1 MTECVVLRASV
12 DLRPM
17 WLARVVQC
25 IIHWVG
31 ERWRLYP
38 IRGGRAIIYTV
49 ESSPGETAIA
59 PAAITV
65 EARNKNKS
73 NNKVESQLRN
83 KK

>member
-1 MTECVVLRASV
+1 M
-12 DLRPM
+12 RPM

-25 IIHWVG
+25 II
-31 ERWRLYP
+31 RWAGDDGGRLYP
-38 IRGGRAIIYTV
+38 IRGGRSIIYTV

-59 PAAITV
+59 AITV

-73 NNKVESQLRN
+73 KNKVESQLRN